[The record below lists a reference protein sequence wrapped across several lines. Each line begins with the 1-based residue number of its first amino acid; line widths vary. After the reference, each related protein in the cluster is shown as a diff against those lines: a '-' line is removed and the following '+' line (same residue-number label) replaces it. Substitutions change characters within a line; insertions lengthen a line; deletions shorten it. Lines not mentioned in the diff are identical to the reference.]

1 MSQGVSDIKEYVLRA
16 QCMEAS
22 SEVEALVKEVLHID
36 HIFSFGEL
44 LLVPTVQQ
52 VRGEERRG
60 RGGEEGGEM
69 RGQEGEGRRGCAVCS
84 ALAWHGIS
92 GLTEVFCQCNV
103 NHVIN

>member
-1 MSQGVSDIKEYVLRA
+1 
-16 QCMEAS
+16 MEAS
-22 SEVEALVKEVLHID
+22 SEVEALVKEVLHVD

-52 VRGEERRG
+52 VRGEGER
-60 RGGEEGGEM
+60 GGEM
-69 RGQEGEGRRGCAVCS
+69 RGEGRLGRGGCAVCS